1 LIPIKGFIFIVF
13 ALLFYI
19 TSSSAEVIDFNE
31 ENFFVDVLWQK
42 VMCID
47 VARFPKVALVLGGG
61 GARGFAHIGV
71 LHVLQKEQIPINLV
85 VGTSVGAIAGAFYC
99 AGIPFEEFISKDI
112 KSFGIKDIS
121 NFSYPSFL
129 KMLLTEHLLSNEKI
143 EDFINRKLGDITF
156 DHLQIP
162 LICVATDLSTGER
175 ILLKEGRVSFA
186 VRASATVP
194 GIFQAVEYK
203 QRYLVDG
210 GLSEN
215 IPVSVAKLFKADVII
230 AVSCAA
236 DITKNDISNVF
247 LTLMQAIYIQGQAL
261 DQRNLSMAD
270 AVIYP
275 DVGSLSAV
283 DFALAYKAVDK
294 GYDAAKKSIIEI
306 KKTIIEKISERDL
319 IE

>member
-1 LIPIKGFIFIVF
+1 
-13 ALLFYI
+13 LFYI
-19 TSSSAEVIDFNE
+19 TSSSAKVVDFNE

-42 VMCID
+42 AIHIE
-47 VARFPKVALVLGGG
+47 AAKFPKVALVLGGG

-71 LHVLQKEQIPINLV
+71 LQVLQKEQIPISLV
-85 VGTSVGAIAGAFYC
+85 VGTSAGAIAGAFYC
-99 AGIPFEEFISKDI
+99 AGIPFESIAKDI
-112 KSFGIKDIS
+112 KSFGIKKVS
-121 NFSYPSFL
+121 NFSYPSFFQ
-129 KMLLTEHLLSNEKI
+129 MLLTEHLLSNKKI

-162 LICVATDLSTGER
+162 LICVATDLITGER

-186 VRASATVP
+186 ARASATVP
-194 GIFQAVEYK
+194 GIFQPVEYK

-215 IPVSVAKLFKADVII
+215 VPVSVAKLFKTDIII
-230 AVSCAA
+230 AVSCAT
-236 DITKNDISNVF
+236 DIAKNNVSNVF

-261 DQRNLSMAD
+261 DQHNLSLAD
-270 AVIYP
+270 IVIYP
-275 DVGSLSAV
+275 DIGGLSVV
-283 DFALAYKAVDK
+283 DFALAYEAVDK
-294 GYDAAKKSIIEI
+294 GYNAAEKSIIEI

>member
-1 LIPIKGFIFIVF
+1 LIPIKGSIFIIFTV
-13 ALLFYI
+13 LFYI
-19 TSSSAEVIDFNE
+19 TSSFAEVIDFNE

-42 VMCID
+42 AMHID
-47 VARFPKVALVLGGG
+47 AARFPKVALVLGGG

-71 LHVLQKEQIPINLV
+71 LQVLQKEQIPISLV

-99 AGIPFEEFISKDI
+99 AGIPFESLSKDI
-112 KSFGIKDIS
+112 KSFGIKDVS
-121 NFSYPSFL
+121 NFSYPSFF
-129 KMLLTEHLLSNEKI
+129 KMLLTEQLLSNEKI
-143 EDFINRKLGDITF
+143 ENFINRKLGDITF

-162 LICVATDLSTGER
+162 LICVATDLITGER

-186 VRASATVP
+186 ARASATVP

-210 GLSEN
+210 GLSDN
-215 IPVSVAKLFKADVII
+215 IPVSVAKLFKTDVII

-236 DITKNDISNVF
+236 DITKNNISNVF

-261 DQRNLSMAD
+261 DQHNLSMAD
-270 AVIYP
+270 VVIYP
-275 DVGSLSAV
+275 DVGGLSSV
-283 DFALAYKAVDK
+283 DFALAYKTVDK
-294 GYDAAKKSIIEI
+294 GYDAAKKSIIGI
-306 KKTIIEKISERDL
+306 KKNIIEKILERDL